1 MEMVNLALLEDG
13 PFVVEERE
21 AGKGKAV
28 YTNESF
34 GRGNLVSRFGGT
46 VLPYR
51 TQHTLQINNGLH
63 LLDLS
68 FLGFLAHS
76 CSPNV
81 FVDMVNF
88 ELWALE
94 DIEAG
99 SALTM
104 DYASTE
110 DILFKQFR
118 CLCGAP
124 NCRKIVTG
132 RKELV
137 DNDLL
142 DELRE
147 DCTLTC
153 V

>member
-1 MEMVNLALLEDG
+1 MERTDLKILRDN

-21 AGKGKAV
+21 TGKGLAV
-28 YTNESF
+28 YTNQAFKRGTLVASF
-34 GRGNLVSRFGGT
+34 TGT

-51 TQHTLQINNGLH
+51 TQHTLQINQSLH
-63 LLDLS
+63 LLDQE

-81 FVDMVNF
+81 FVDMETF

-94 DIEAG
+94 DISAG

-110 DILFKQFR
+110 DILYKQFG
-118 CLCGAP
+118 CLCGSPA
-124 NCRKIVTG
+124 CRKWITG
-132 RKELV
+132 RKEPV
-137 DNDLL
+137 DEALQL
-142 DELRE
+142 Q
-147 DCTLTC
+147 TLNAL
-153 V
+153 